1 MLTVTLFEPK
11 IPPNTGNIA
20 RLCGANNVKL
30 DLVGNL
36 GFDMEDKYLKRAGLD
51 YWDHIKWEYFPSID
65 EYCLNAFQ
73 NKFHL
78 LTTKSKN
85 VYTDRIFT
93 KNDIIIFGSE
103 TAGISENILNEYPD
117 NACTIPMINKNIRS
131 LNLAT
136 SVGIVLYEA
145 IRQINEK

>member
-1 MLTVTLFEPK
+1 
-11 IPPNTGNIA
+11 
-20 RLCGANNVKL
+20 
-30 DLVGNL
+30 
-36 GFDMEDKYLKRAGLD
+36 MEDKYLKRAGLD

-103 TAGISENILNEYPD
+103 TAGISENILNEYSE
-117 NACTIPMINKNIRS
+117 NACTIPMINKNVRS

>member
-65 EYCLNAFQ
+65 EYCLDAFQ

-85 VYTDRIFT
+85 VYTDRVYT

-103 TAGISENILNEYPD
+103 TAGISENILNEYPE

>member
-1 MLTVTLFEPK
+1 M
-11 IPPNTGNIA
+11 
-20 RLCGANNVKL
+20 CGANNVKL

-85 VYTDRIFT
+85 VSRIEFLL
-93 KNDIIIFGSE
+93 KMLLLFLVARQQVYLKIF
-103 TAGISENILNEYPD
+103 
-117 NACTIPMINKNIRS
+117 
-131 LNLAT
+131 
-136 SVGIVLYEA
+136 
-145 IRQINEK
+145 

>member
-103 TAGISENILNEYPD
+103 TAGIPENILNEYSES
-117 NACTIPMINKNIRS
+117 ACTIPMINKNIRS